1 MGECLSLAIIVV
13 KGGSI
18 MNEKEIKS
26 IIERSV
32 VEFESLKKIEKIQY
46 IMDFG
51 KVYIQ
56 YDFCLN

>member
-1 MGECLSLAIIVV
+1 
-13 KGGSI
+13 
-18 MNEKEIKS
+18 MNEKELKA
-26 IIERSV
+26 IIDQSV
-32 VEFESLKKIEKIQY
+32 EQYEHLRMIEKIQY

>member
-1 MGECLSLAIIVV
+1 MT
-13 KGGSI
+13 
-18 MNEKEIKS
+18 EKELKALIEKS
-26 IIERSV
+26 SE
-32 VEFESLKKIEKIQY
+32 EFEHIRMIEKVQY